1 MPAQRTPDLRTSADV
16 TLVHDDL
23 VHIDVASPKVYAQG
37 VPHETLAALRHND
50 PVHWHPWPGTRD
62 GFWLLSKHADVV
74 AASRDTKRFSSQ
86 VGHIALEDREP
97 DALEARRSMI
107 ETDPPEHTRLRKIVS
122 DAFKPTRVKE
132 YADYTRRTVG
142 ELLDAALAKGEF
154 DWVTDI
160 SEPLPVTVLISILG
174 LPHEDVPML
183 IELTSEMAAATDA
196 DYRPDPVKYPTDIDP
211 RLLPFGTPAA
221 AAVFEYG
228 RKIGAER
235 RQHPR
240 DDLVSRLVHA
250 EVDGEHLD
258 DTEYTNFIQLFIFA
272 GNETTRT
279 GISHGILA
287 LMEHPAQFERLAAD
301 PALVP
306 TAVDEILRYGTPL
319 IYFRR
324 TATQDTEIRGVPIQA
339 GDRVAL
345 WYVSANFDED
355 VFREPH
361 RFDVGRRPN
370 PHTTFGR
377 GGPHFCLGSFL
388 ARLEMSI
395 LLQEILAR
403 DVRFELTGPPVR
415 LSSNF
420 VNGFKSLPVR
430 AVAAGA

>member
-1 MPAQRTPDLRTSADV
+1 MSVVQ
-16 TLVHDDL
+16 DDL
-23 VHIDVASPKVYAQG
+23 AHVDVASPKVYARG
-37 VPHETLAALRHND
+37 VPHETLAALRRHD
-50 PVHWHPWPGTRD
+50 PVHWHPWPGTRG
-62 GFWLLSKHADVV
+62 GFWLLAKHADVV
-74 AASRDTKRFSSQ
+74 AVSRDTKRFSSQ

-122 DAFKPTRVKE
+122 YAFTRTKVRE
-132 YADYTRRTVG
+132 YEEYTRTTVRD
-142 ELLDAALAKGEF
+142 LLDAAIAQREF
-154 DWVTDI
+154 DWVTHI

-174 LPHEDVPML
+174 LPREDVPML

-196 DYRPDPVKYPTDIDP
+196 DYRPDPVKYPSEIDP

-228 RKIGAER
+228 RRIGAER
-235 RQHPR
+235 RRHPR

-250 EVDGEHLD
+250 EVEGEHLD
-258 DTEYTNFIQLFIFA
+258 DAEYTNFFQLFIFA

-287 LMEHPAQFERLAAD
+287 LMQHPDQLERLREN
-301 PALVP
+301 PSLVP

-324 TATQDTEIRGVPIQA
+324 TATHDTEIRGVPIQG

-345 WYVSANFDED
+345 WYLSANFDED
-355 VFREPH
+355 VFQDPH

-370 PHTTFGR
+370 PHTAFGR

-388 ARLEMSI
+388 ARLEIGI
-395 LLQEILAR
+395 LLEEMLAR
-403 DVRFELTGPPVR
+403 NVRFELAGPPVR

-420 VNGFKSLPVR
+420 VNGFKSIPVR
-430 AVAAGA
+430 VIGA

>member
-1 MPAQRTPDLRTSADV
+1 M
-16 TLVHDDL
+16 TLVQDDL
-23 VHIDVASPKVYAQG
+23 AHLDVASPKVYAEG
-37 VPHETLAALRHND
+37 VPHETLAALRRYD
-50 PVHWHPWPGTRD
+50 PVHWHPWPGTRG

-74 AASRDTKRFSSQ
+74 AVSRNTKLFSSQ

-97 DALEARRSMI
+97 DALAARQSMI
-107 ETDPPEHTRLRKIVS
+107 ETDPPEHTRLRKLVS
-122 DAFKPTRVKE
+122 YAFTPTKVRE
-132 YADYTRRTVG
+132 YEQYIRSTARD
-142 ELLDAALAKGEF
+142 LLDTAIAQGEF
-154 DWVTDI
+154 DWVTEI
-160 SEPLPVTVLISILG
+160 SEPLPVTILISILG

-196 DYRPDPVKYPTDIDP
+196 DYRPDPVKYPSEVDP

-221 AAVFEYG
+221 QTVFEYG
-228 RKIGAER
+228 RKIGAQR
-235 RQHPR
+235 REHPQ

-250 EVDGEHLD
+250 EVEGEHLD
-258 DTEYTNFIQLFIFA
+258 DTEYTNFFQLFIFA

-279 GISHGILA
+279 GISQGILA
-287 LMEHPAQFERLAAD
+287 LIEHPAQFERLVTD
-301 PALVP
+301 RSLVP

-339 GDRVAL
+339 LDRVAL
-345 WYVSANFDED
+345 WYLSANFDED
-355 VFREPH
+355 VFEDAQ

-370 PHTTFGR
+370 PHVTFGR

-388 ARLEMSI
+388 ARLEIRI
-395 LLQEILAR
+395 LLEEILAR
-403 DVRFELTGPPVR
+403 NVRFELAGPPVR

-430 AVAAGA
+430 VVPL